1 MQFSINNLNQHQL
14 AIAKDTYGPIL
25 VTAGAGSGK
34 TRLLTHRI
42 CNMIENENIN
52 PFNILAITFTN
63 KATNEMKERLVS
75 MLPQSSGVWV
85 STFHSMCVRILR
97 NDIENLGYSR
107 NFSIYDESDKEKI
120 LKTILKQ
127 YNLEDNDLKGKIS
140 WHISNAKNLGLNP
153 IEYLN
158 EIKYEPKKDVI
169 YKCYD
174 IYEKEMKK
182 NNSLDFDDLLMKT
195 LELFY
200 QFPNVLDS
208 YQNKFKFILVDEF
221 QDTNIVQ
228 YKIVKM
234 LSDKYK
240 NIFVVGDE
248 DQCIYSWRGANIEN
262 INNFIK
268 DYKCKIY
275 KLEQNYRSTKTI
287 IDYANKLIKN
297 NNERLEKTLFSENEQ
312 GEDVVYYSG
321 YDDNE
326 EADFVARNVSTLI
339 KNGVNPKEIGVLMRV
354 SAMSRL
360 IEEKLLNYN
369 APFTVSG
376 LFKFFERME
385 IKNVLAYLKIVLN
398 PKDSANILR
407 VINFPKRG
415 IGNSTIEKL
424 QNISQSEN
432 KSLYDI
438 ILEYSTCDLLSN
450 AIKVKVGE
458 FAKVLEDIN
467 NLHETLPLGEFVK
480 ELIKVVGIRD
490 EYASKSEEDYDR
502 LLNID
507 QLVQSVQT
515 FEKQNPEKTLI
526 DYIESITLQSDMQDE
541 NEDKDAVSVSTVH
554 ASKGLEFDYVFIIGV
569 EEGKFPLSR
578 AIEENDLEEE
588 RRLMYVAITR
598 ARKKLYITRAKR
610 RFMYGSY
617 NDTMDSRFTKEMGLV
632 KNQFASSLGRFVDSD
647 NYNSDYG
654 FSNYSYNTNSYTSQ
668 GYSAESYSNNSYN
681 SNYNKSTYEYKK
693 QDFNKL
699 ISKGFDNVSFSN
711 GLKTKQDF
719 SAYKVGVKVSHTKFG
734 EGIIT
739 KIENLSGNAYVYV
752 DFNSVGMKSLCL
764 QFAPLNIIE

>member
-1 MQFSINNLNQHQL
+1 MLFSINNLNEHQL
-14 AIAKDTYGPIL
+14 KIAKDTYGPIL

-75 MLPQSSGVWV
+75 MLPESSGVWV

-107 NFSIYDESDKEKI
+107 NFSIYDESDKEKVI
-120 LKTILKQ
+120 KQLLKQ
-127 YNLEDNDLKGKIS
+127 LNLEDNDLKGKVS

-174 IYEKEMKK
+174 LYEKEMKK

-200 QFPNVLDS
+200 QFPNVLES
-208 YQNKFKFILVDEF
+208 YQNRFKFILVDEF
-221 QDTNIVQ
+221 QDTNVVQ
-228 YKIVKM
+228 YKIVK
-234 LSDKYK
+234 LLADKFK
-240 NIFVVGDE
+240 NVFVVGDE

-268 DYKCKIY
+268 DYNCKVY

-312 GEDVVYYSG
+312 GEDVVYYNG

-326 EADFVARNVSTLI
+326 EADFVARNISTLI

-407 VINFPKRG
+407 IINFPKRG
-415 IGNSTIEKL
+415 IGSSTIEKL
-424 QNISQSEN
+424 QNIASVEN
-432 KSLYDI
+432 LSLYDVVLNYRNFDI
-438 ILEYSTCDLLSN
+438 SN
-450 AIKVKVGE
+450 AIKTKIGE
-458 FAKVLEDIN
+458 FAKVLEDIK
-467 NLHETLPLGEFVK
+467 NLYETLPLGEFVK
-480 ELIKVVGIRD
+480 ELINVVGIKE
-490 EYASKSEEDYDR
+490 EYSSRSEEDYDR

-507 QLVQSVQT
+507 QLVQSVVT
-515 FEKQNPEKTLI
+515 FEKQNPDKSLL
-526 DYIESITLQSDMQDE
+526 DYIESITLQSDLQDE
-541 NEDKDAVSVSTVH
+541 DDDKDAVSVSTVH

-617 NDTMDSRFTKEMGLV
+617 ADTIDSRFSKEMGLV
-632 KNQFASSLGRFVDSD
+632 KNEFERSLGRFADSD
-647 NYNSDYG
+647 FGYSNYNRGY
-654 FSNYSYNTNSYTSQ
+654 NQYSSGYNASSKANTNY
-668 GYSAESYSNNSYN
+668 EIV
-681 SNYNKSTYEYKK
+681 NYNKSTYETKK
-693 QDFNKL
+693 QDFNNL
-699 ISKGFDNVSFSN
+699 ISKGFGDVSFSS
-711 GLKTKQDF
+711 GLKNKQDF
-719 SAYKVGVKVSHTKFG
+719 SDYKVGVKVSHTKFG
-734 EGIIT
+734 QGIIT

-752 DFNSVGMKSLCL
+752 NFDSVGMKSLCL
-764 QFAPLNIIE
+764 QFAPLKIVE